1 VIVVADTSVFLNL
14 CCIQREDLLSRL
26 YAEVFAPPKVRDEF
40 VSAVQ
45 RYSRFQGLAF
55 PSWVRLQEPSQPL
68 SALAPWARLDPGES
82 AAIAL
87 ATELGADL
95 VLVDEAKGRAVARR
109 LGLRCAGILAVLL
122 DAKAQRTIA
131 AVAPLIDELQQRAQ
145 FWLSQK
151 TKAFV
156 LREAGEGK

>member
-40 VSAVQ
+40 VSAVEH
-45 RYSRFQGLAF
+45 YSRFQGLAF

-68 SALAPWARLDPGES
+68 SAVAPWARLDPGES

-87 ATELGADL
+87 AAELRADL
-95 VLVDEAKGRAVARR
+95 ILVDEARGRAVARR

-122 DAKAQRTIA
+122 DAKAQRIIA
-131 AVAPLIDELQQRAQ
+131 AVTPLVDELQQLPR
-145 FWLSQK
+145 FWLSPE
-151 TKAFV
+151 TRAFV
-156 LREAGEGK
+156 LRRAGEGK